1 MGWAHTASLV
11 IIHFDPREEAAAGM
25 PLKNEETRT
34 VVRIP
39 HRACMR
45 ADLLILVFCT

>member
-1 MGWAHTASLV
+1 MGWAHSASLV

-39 HRACMR
+39 ASSMHAS
-45 ADLLILVFCT
+45 

>member
-1 MGWAHTASLV
+1 MGWAHSASLV

-34 VVRIP
+34 VVYTHPRIE
-39 HRACMR
+39 HACE
-45 ADLLILVFCT
+45 LIS